1 MPVISK
7 SSFIRGL
14 KCPKSLWLHIH
25 LPDEKD
31 EVSYAQQKI
40 FDNGNNIGKLAQQLF
55 PGGIDAS
62 RGEPANYTGNIAYTR
77 HLMKNGCEAIYE
89 AAFGD
94 ENTLC
99 YLDILARVDGDWQ
112 GFEVKATAKVKEYHL
127 NDTGFQYYTIRRS
140 GTTLKE
146 ISVVHLNNQYIRRG
160 ELDIPAM
167 FSPVPV
173 TRAIRKRQKSIS
185 EKLREF
191 QQMLLTEETPGI
203 PMGNHCYSPYPCDYI
218 NFCLKSLPPQP
229 PPLNLK
235 PSTLN
240 QPAQRNQKALEEFL
254 AKLEYP
260 LFFMDFETFMPAVPY
275 YQENRPYQKI
285 PFQYSLHKVER
296 PGTDAL
302 HFNFLADP
310 PDDPRPAFI
319 RSLLNQLG
327 SSGTILVWNQTFEK
341 GVLSELGRDFPE
353 FNTEIQRLMPRV
365 SDLMIPFKKK
375 HLYTPEMNG
384 SYSLKSVVPALV
396 PELSYK
402 MLEINDG
409 GMASSAY
416 EKLVTETDAGQI
428 ATIRKNLLDYCG
440 LDTWSM
446 VKILDC
452 LR

>member
-14 KCPKSLWLHIH
+14 KCPKSLWLHFH

-31 EVSYAQQKI
+31 EVSEAQQKI

-55 PGGIDAS
+55 PGGVDAS
-62 RGEPANYTGNIAYTR
+62 RGEPANYTDNIAYTR
-77 HLMKNGCEAIYE
+77 QLMESGCEAIYE

-94 ENTLC
+94 GETLC
-99 YLDILARVDGDWQ
+99 YLDILAKVDGEWQ
-112 GFEVKATAKVKEYHL
+112 GFEVKATSKVKEYHL

-160 ELDIPAM
+160 ELHIPSM
-167 FSPVPV
+167 FHRAPV

-185 EKLREF
+185 LKLKDFR
-191 QQMLLTEETPGI
+191 QLLQAEETPEI
-203 PMGNHCYSPYPCDYI
+203 PMGNHCSSPYPCDYI
-218 NFCLKSLPPQP
+218 CFCRHTQ
-229 PPLNLK
+229 NLK

-240 QPAQRNQKALEEFL
+240 PIPSPLPARRNQKALNEFL

-260 LFFMDFETFMPAVPY
+260 LYFMDFETFMPAVPL

-285 PFQYSLHKVER
+285 PFQYSLHKIDS
-296 PGTDAL
+296 PGSEPI
-302 HFNFLADP
+302 HFSWLAEP
-310 PDDPRPAFI
+310 PGDPRPGFI
-319 RSLLNQLG
+319 RSLLDYLG
-327 SSGTILVWNQTFEK
+327 REGSILVWNQTFEK
-341 GVLSELGRDFPE
+341 SVLAELGRDFPE
-353 FNTEIQRLMPRV
+353 YSSEIGPLMSRIA
-365 SDLMIPFKKK
+365 DLMVPFRKK
-375 HLYTPEMNG
+375 HLYTPLMNG
-384 SYSLKSVVPALV
+384 SFSLKAVVPALV

-402 MLEINDG
+402 ALNISDG
-409 GMASSAY
+409 GMAISAY
-416 EKLVTETDAGQI
+416 EKLLTETEAGQI
-428 ATIRKNLLDYCG
+428 VAIRQNLLDYCW

-446 VKILDC
+446 VKILEC